1 MAGCVDGPGNRG
13 RWSPCQDRQGWH
25 GPGTHLRCF
34 GAGQRPGAA
43 SSARSWSCDTVR
55 ACPRPV
61 DSARLR
67 IRQRSWR
74 QARLRVAAYAAPPRR
89 GNLKYA
95 PGRAA
100 TRAWR
105 WGEVRLPGTG
115 TGTGTSHPRSLSRP
129 YARPHENASP
139 RPARKRRQTQT
150 AKRSV
155 RRLIIRGLGLV
166 GQLGMERISPT
177 RTRPSH
183 YFGVSHANALAQFL
197 WVAG

>member
-1 MAGCVDGPGNRG
+1 MDQVHISGASAPVSGRALPAPLGPGPATR
-13 RWSPCQDRQGWH
+13 S
-25 GPGTHLRCF
+25 GPAPSCRFSKATDPTAKLEASATARRRLC
-34 GAGQRPGAA
+34 GAPAE
-43 SSARSWSCDTVR
+43 
-55 ACPRPV
+55 
-61 DSARLR
+61 
-67 IRQRSWR
+67 
-74 QARLRVAAYAAPPRR
+74 

-139 RPARKRRQTQT
+139 RPVRKRRQTQT

-166 GQLGMERISPT
+166 GQLGMERTSPT